1 MEKGLKCWSKHTEQI
16 HHFKDRQ
23 CLNWRDQFVTY
34 IFLWD
39 LLWFFWCITHIKRD
53 IKGWSFLELLKI
65 VESEKSIFEG
75 YT

>member
-23 CLNWRDQFVTY
+23 CLNWRDWFVTH

-39 LLWFFWCITHIKRD
+39 LIIFLVYHTHTKEI
-53 IKGWSFLELLKI
+53 LEADHL
-65 VESEKSIFEG
+65 
-75 YT
+75 